1 MVVAQYLWTSFV
13 ILGGVFGLEELD
25 LRKFVLCFFGWGKG
39 CEELGSLSIMDK
51 SLDENGY
58 SHASNMSPF
67 CCGERSWMNQHP
79 H

>member
-25 LRKFVLCFFGWGKG
+25 LRKFVFCFFGWGKG

-58 SHASNMSPF
+58 SHASNMPPF